1 MRASA
6 ALEGKTARGRMSI
19 FLGAILLAEINLSV
33 QVTSSSHLVQTQREK
48 PIRPYRHIF
57 PSYSHKDREIV
68 AHIEHYA
75 QVTGDRYM
83 RDVFELRSGQN
94 WKKWMAETIEGADIF
109 QLFWSTNSMRSENV
123 RLEWEY
129 ALRLG
134 REHFI
139 RPTYWETP
147 LPASP
152 SENLPPPE
160 LRDLHFQHV
169 RPPAYVEP
177 ALQNRFINEAEG
189 FRWLEE
195 RLKREQE
202 EAPTRQAP
210 EARDRNA
217 GETLREEE
225 NQLRRMRE
233 EARIQAEREASRRA
247 EEEARRRAEQIA
259 LRENESVHRQRMRLD
274 EDEARISSQYEAWT
288 ESVARTTQSGPPRSH
303 AAIPLWIVPIVM
315 VLGLLLLLLV
325 GFLIWRN

>member
-109 QLFWSTNSMRSENV
+109 QLFWSKNSMRSENV

-139 RPTYWETP
+139 RPTYWETRYP
-147 LPASP
+147 RARLRICPRLSCEIYIFNMSDRLPML
-152 SENLPPPE
+152 NLPF
-160 LRDLHFQHV
+160 RIDL
-169 RPPAYVEP
+169 
-177 ALQNRFINEAEG
+177 
-189 FRWLEE
+189 
-195 RLKREQE
+195 
-202 EAPTRQAP
+202 
-210 EARDRNA
+210 
-217 GETLREEE
+217 
-225 NQLRRMRE
+225 
-233 EARIQAEREASRRA
+233 
-247 EEEARRRAEQIA
+247 
-259 LRENESVHRQRMRLD
+259 
-274 EDEARISSQYEAWT
+274 
-288 ESVARTTQSGPPRSH
+288 
-303 AAIPLWIVPIVM
+303 
-315 VLGLLLLLLV
+315 
-325 GFLIWRN
+325 

>member
-109 QLFWSTNSMRSENV
+109 QLFWSKNSMRSENV

-139 RPTYWETP
+139 RPTYWETRYP
-147 LPASP
+147 RARLRICPA
-152 SENLPPPE
+152 
-160 LRDLHFQHV
+160 
-169 RPPAYVEP
+169 
-177 ALQNRFINEAEG
+177 
-189 FRWLEE
+189 
-195 RLKREQE
+195 
-202 EAPTRQAP
+202 
-210 EARDRNA
+210 
-217 GETLREEE
+217 
-225 NQLRRMRE
+225 
-233 EARIQAEREASRRA
+233 
-247 EEEARRRAEQIA
+247 
-259 LRENESVHRQRMRLD
+259 
-274 EDEARISSQYEAWT
+274 
-288 ESVARTTQSGPPRSH
+288 
-303 AAIPLWIVPIVM
+303 
-315 VLGLLLLLLV
+315 
-325 GFLIWRN
+325 